1 MRAVL
6 LLLALCALPF
16 ASAADG
22 RGTNAALQAALAL
35 EGRYTGPIDGSWG
48 PASERAMRGL
58 DRQGLLGAL
67 SQEWSAAGW
76 RPIRGPDGGPGVL
89 APMGLLRQ
97 GRAAE
102 GVEYVSPG
110 GNLSLGFVR
119 RDGTGTMALH
129 SWLER
134 SSPGGVVQTDQ
145 LGRLVTEGRLGDGTR
160 IYMWSH
166 FRSEL
171 DARTVVIRW
180 RGGEARRARLLTASV
195 VSGAPVAPVV
205 PAPGPIVNEGPLGPE
220 ISLRPLRRPI
230 DAPTLAALPDSP
242 VEPQPEAPEDAAVEP
257 ETPEA
262 EEPAPTEV
270 AEAPGRT
277 PPNPAPFESA
287 DPALAAIR
295 PEPRDDAVPAPV
307 IGGVLP
313 QDAPADDEA
322 ERAETPVEDDVPAEP
337 SEPVVAEAPVEEVV
351 EEDEPI
357 EVAAAPSD
365 VPEAPEEPEVAGP
378 PMPPPGEAM
387 PLPEPG
393 TVIGTGTG
401 FYVGPDKVITNA
413 HVIAPCNSVVTAA
426 GAPMELRAVD
436 SGRDLA
442 LLYTP
447 VEAAAWMPLGP
458 EETPLLGSPVRVLGF
473 PFGGAYHDGVSVTS
487 GLVSARGASWVGPER
502 LMISAPIQPGNSGG
516 PVLST
521 AGEVIGV
528 VTSRLNSAD
537 GTPFSELPQNMA
549 YAVPTAALRDF
560 LSDAE
565 AEPEATEPRAIDA
578 GIPRDAEAAVVHLL
592 CLS

>member
-1 MRAVL
+1 MRVIL
-6 LLLALCALPF
+6 LLIALCATTLT
-16 ASAADG
+16 AAAQG
-22 RGTNAALQAALAL
+22 RGGHAALQAALAL
-35 EGRYTGPIDGSWG
+35 EGHYAGPIDGAWG
-48 PASERAMRGL
+48 PASERAARGL

-67 SQEWSAAGW
+67 AHEWSAAGW
-76 RPIRGPDGGPGVL
+76 RPLRGPDGGPGVL

-110 GNLSLGFVR
+110 GDLSLGFVR

-134 SSPGGVVQTDQ
+134 SSPGGVIQTDE
-145 LGRLVTEGRLGDGTR
+145 LGRLITRGRLGDGTR

-195 VSGAPVAPVV
+195 VTGEPVTPTV
-205 PAPGPIVNEGPLGPE
+205 PPPGPIVNEGPLGPE
-220 ISLRPLRRPI
+220 VSLRPPERPYE
-230 DAPTLAALPDSP
+230 APVLVALPDTPDGTPEQAAAEMPEVEDPTP
-242 VEPQPEAPEDAAVEP
+242 VELAAAPERPQPAPD
-257 ETPEA
+257 
-262 EEPAPTEV
+262 
-270 AEAPGRT
+270 
-277 PPNPAPFESA
+277 PFESA

-295 PEPRDDAVPAPV
+295 PEPRETAAAAPI
-307 IGGVLP
+307 IGGVVP
-313 QDAPADDEA
+313 QDETDL
-322 ERAETPVEDDVPAEP
+322 AETPSDEVPDGAEP
-337 SEPVVAEAPVEEVV
+337 AVAEAAPDEEAPA
-351 EEDEPI
+351 EDDPI

-365 VPEAPEEPEVAGP
+365 LPEDDGP
-378 PMPPPGEAM
+378 PMSAPGEAM

-401 FYVGPDKVITNA
+401 FYVGPDKVVTNA
-413 HVIAPCNSVVTAA
+413 HVIAPCNGIVTAS

-458 EETPLLGSPVRVLGF
+458 EESPLLGSPVRVLGF

-516 PVLST
+516 PVLATS
-521 AGEVIGV
+521 GEVIGV

-537 GTPFSELPQNMA
+537 GTPLSELPQNMA

-560 LSDAE
+560 LREAE